1 MLICRFSIQ
10 DHHDLKLY
18 RLSSTIKNF
27 VEIKK
32 TDSLACIGNDQNA
45 QCGGCFGFSNVLF
58 WLQKANAST
67 LDRRQMKIYLN
78 FTNQT
83 TFILFVFL
91 SSSLWIWWWYQTKD
105 AICWHRMLFQ
115 PILCPLSA
123 AFTFLSYLSYLSS
136 WFTYHFSIIHHPCL
150 FFQSIWT

>member
-1 MLICRFSIQ
+1 MTTREITMKIADSGSTLAVVAGDSVFLPPFKERLIYFRYFLICLNFHALMKIYIMLICRFSIQ

-67 LDRRQMKIYLN
+67 LDRRQR
-78 FTNQT
+78 
-83 TFILFVFL
+83 
-91 SSSLWIWWWYQTKD
+91 S
-105 AICWHRMLFQ
+105 
-115 PILCPLSA
+115 
-123 AFTFLSYLSYLSS
+123 
-136 WFTYHFSIIHHPCL
+136 
-150 FFQSIWT
+150 